1 MMASLLSEAAAIL
14 DDFVAGQT
22 FWPFYRTFMDFH
34 ESLAARVDVLPAEE
48 RVLDEVYDLVY
59 MGAPEPVDPADRAV
73 GVIGETQLR
82 KRLRAEA
89 ARLRYYDRV
98 GGGDDNS
105 WPPFVDP
112 DWYFAE

>member
-1 MMASLLSEAAAIL
+1 MTSLLSEAAAIL
-14 DDFVAGQT
+14 DGFVTGQP

-59 MGAPEPVDPADRAV
+59 MGAPDPVDATVV
-73 GVIGETQLR
+73 GESQLR
-82 KRLRAEA
+82 ERLRAEA

-98 GGGDDNS
+98 GGGDDDS
-105 WPPFVDP
+105 WPPGVDP
-112 DWYFAE
+112 DSYFAR